1 MLKLLLVVTTWDFNF
16 VSSQPGKKRKLPD
29 ETQSKVSSDE
39 ANDYDHFYY
48 IRSPCRLR
56 RKVDDLKDQVESLKK
71 KLNISEKKGEL
82 LDDSGK

>member
-1 MLKLLLVVTTWDFNF
+1 M
-16 VSSQPGKKRKLPD
+16 
-29 ETQSKVSSDE
+29 SSDE

-71 KLNISEKKGEL
+71 KLNISEKKKVSSLMTVESEL
-82 LDDSGK
+82 K